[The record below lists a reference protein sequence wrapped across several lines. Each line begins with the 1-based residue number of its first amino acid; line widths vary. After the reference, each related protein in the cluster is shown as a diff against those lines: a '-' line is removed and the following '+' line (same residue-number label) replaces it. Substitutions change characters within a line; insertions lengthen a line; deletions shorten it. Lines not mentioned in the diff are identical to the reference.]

1 MGSERNHAGMTVW
14 LAILIMWMTVIRPLS
29 GVYVWQRMHLE
40 IYANPAAT
48 GSMRGWA
55 VNTSIMC
62 LLVLGL
68 GALSIYGGYRLWR
81 DRSPAAIRCA
91 IAILWISALIAV
103 AVLLI
108 YGAFWSRG
116 GQPWAEVLRSIFING
131 LTAGIWTAYLLR
143 SRRVRSRYY
152 LADHLRSSG

>member
-1 MGSERNHAGMTVW
+1 MGSQRNHAGMTVW
-14 LAILIMWMTVIRPLS
+14 LAILIFWMMVIRPLS

-40 IYANPAAT
+40 IYANPAAA
-48 GSMRGWA
+48 GSMSGWA
-55 VNTSIMC
+55 VNTSMMC

-68 GALSIYGGYRLWR
+68 AALNIYGGYRLWR
-81 DRSPAAIRCA
+81 DRSPAGVRSA

-103 AVLLI
+103 AILLI

-116 GQPWAEVLRSIFING
+116 GQPWFEVLRSIFING

-143 SRRVRSRYY
+143 SKRIRSRYY
-152 LADHLRSSG
+152 LSDQERFFG